1 MLILLLHLN
10 LSLLIGAN
18 SYLFISD
25 ITKSNYFKVGLKPL
39 WLIVAVFVNLLH
51 DQQWTAIAP
60 KPQHHA
66 RIFNP
71 SAL

>member
-1 MLILLLHLN
+1 M
-10 LSLLIGAN
+10 SLLIGAN

-25 ITKSNYFKVGLKPL
+25 ITKSNYFKVVLKPL
-39 WLIVAVFVNLLH
+39 CLKPLCLIVAVFVNLLH